1 MENGSSKGPSNLTD
15 SRFLAKSWCSVAIE
29 TCEVWTN
36 LLQYLQTP
44 KSLVRILRRGQLDQ
58 NWDDLQQLKALKRE
72 EDAEWRKQQREEK
85 ARARV
90 EEMEQQGTTEGDGEI
105 VVEEGAENGRCTDG
119 IVDLETR
126 LGLSDSSRRFVIAI
140 PV

>member
-1 MENGSSKGPSNLTD
+1 VDKFEAVSTIS
-15 SRFLAKSWCSVAIE
+15 
-29 TCEVWTN
+29 
-36 LLQYLQTP
+36 
-44 KSLVRILRRGQLDQ
+44 KSLVQILCRGQLDQ

-105 VVEEGAENGRCTDG
+105 VVEEGAENGKCTDG
-119 IVDLETR
+119 IVNLETR
-126 LGLSDSSRRFVIAI
+126 LLKRKVGTAI
-140 PV
+140 PGRLHLLVKVARV